1 MEFALQYEIQ
11 RSRPHYP
18 GFMYDIYQQATEQ
31 VKLAD
36 RLGYHSVWTVEH
48 HFLNEW
54 SYSSAPE
61 VWYGALSQVTS
72 RIRLGHGI
80 CLLPIPF
87 NHPVRV
93 AERIAVL
100 DIMSNGRVEF
110 GSGRSITEQELG
122 GFQVN
127 PEDSRAMW
135 EEAVAAI
142 PKMWMQETFSHDGK
156 FFKMPEREVI
166 PKPIQK
172 PHPPMWVAATQP
184 STWEIAGQKGI
195 GALGFGISEPG
206 MLDKLIADVQES
218 DQRLASRSA
227 HSSTIA
233 PPRPPSAYAHRRAR
247 KPSVIAKD
255 AIDFTTRKAAEL
267 FTPFAKQE
275 VKGYEYYKKMAE
287 QAVAL
292 GDYRLSTGR
301 SRQAN
306 RSRRRDG
313 RRSGRLPEGR
323 EDLRIS
329 RRRFAADAGAGR
341 RRPARK
347 GDADDRSDRQA
358 RNAKAQP
365 KLKSLPGRISRRPL
379 NWQYVR
385 EAGAVES
392 TARSLR
398 AGENTF

>member
-1 MEFALQYEIQ
+1 MEFALQYELQ

-18 GFMYDIYQQATEQ
+18 GFQYDIYHQATEQ

-48 HFLNEW
+48 HFLSEW

-206 MLDKLIADVQES
+206 MLDKLIA
-218 DQRLASRSA
+218 
-227 HSSTIA
+227 I
-233 PPRPPSAYAHRRAR
+233 Y
-247 KPSVIAKD
+247 

-287 QAVAL
+287 QAVAI
-292 GDYRLSTGR
+292 GDYRLSL
-301 SRQAN
+301 A
-306 RSRRRDG
+306 
-313 RRSGRLPEGR
+313 
-323 EDLRIS
+323 DLDKRI
-329 RRRFAADAGAGR
+329 
-341 RRPARK
+341 
-347 GDADDRSDRQA
+347 
-358 RNAKAQP
+358 
-365 KLKSLPGRISRRPL
+365 
-379 NWQYVR
+379 
-385 EAGAVES
+385 EAGAVMVGDPEDCLKVAKIYES
-392 TARSLR
+392 
-398 AGENTF
+398 AGVDLILLLVQVGAVPHEKVMQTIDLIGKHVMPKLSASSKIYQAEAAAAAGR

>member
-18 GFMYDIYQQATEQ
+18 GFMYDIYHQATEQ

-61 VWYGALSQVTS
+61 VWYGALSQVTT

-206 MLDKLIADVQES
+206 MLDKLIAIYKK
-218 DQRLASRSA
+218 AI
-227 HSSTIA
+227 STCEPVGAFVNDRTAAATVCVCA
-233 PPRPPSAYAHRRAR
+233 PTREEA
-247 KPSVIAKD
+247 KVIAKD

-287 QAVAL
+287 QAVAI

-301 SRQAN
+301 SRQTN

-323 EDLRIS
+323 KDLRIGRS
-329 RRRFAADAGAGR
+329 RFDPDAGAGR
-341 RRPARK
+341 RNPARK
-347 GDADDRSDRQA
+347 GDADDRPDRQA
-358 RNAKAQP
+358 RDAKAKP
-365 KLKSLPGRISRRPL
+365 KLKSIPGGIRSSGR
-379 NWQYVR
+379 
-385 EAGAVES
+385 
-392 TARSLR
+392 AR
-398 AGENTF
+398 

>member
-11 RSRPHYP
+11 RSRPHYE
-18 GFMYDIYQQATEQ
+18 GFMYDIYHQATEQ

-48 HFLNEW
+48 HFLSEW

-127 PEDSRAMW
+127 PEDSRPMW

-142 PKMWMQETFSHDGK
+142 PKMWTQPTFSWDGK
-156 FFKMPEREVI
+156 YFKMPEREI
-166 PKPIQK
+166 LPKPIQK

-184 STWEIAGQKGI
+184 STWEVAGRKGI
-195 GALGFGISEPG
+195 GALGFGIADASILGGLVKTYKDAVRNCEPVG
-206 MLDKLIADVQES
+206 AFVNDRTAAATVCVC
-218 DQRLASRSA
+218 
-227 HSSTIA
+227 A
-233 PPRPPSAYAHRRAR
+233 PTRAEA
-247 KPSVIAKD
+247 KEIAKD
-255 AIDFTTRKAAEL
+255 AIDFTTRKAADL

-287 QAVAL
+287 LAVATA
-292 GDYRLSTGR
+292 DYRLSMDDLEKRIETGAVMVGDPEDCLR
-301 SRQAN
+301 VAKIYESTGIDMLLMLVQVGAVPHDKVMQTIDLIGKHVMPKL
-306 RSRRRDG
+306 SSSAKSYQDG
-313 RRSGRLPEGR
+313 L
-323 EDLRIS
+323 
-329 RRRFAADAGAGR
+329 AAAAGR
-341 RRPARK
+341 
-347 GDADDRSDRQA
+347 
-358 RNAKAQP
+358 
-365 KLKSLPGRISRRPL
+365 
-379 NWQYVR
+379 
-385 EAGAVES
+385 
-392 TARSLR
+392 
-398 AGENTF
+398 

>member
-18 GFMYDIYQQATEQ
+18 GFMYDIYHQATEQ

-206 MLDKLIADVQES
+206 MLDKLIAIYKKAISNCEPVGAFVND
-218 DQRLASRSA
+218 
-227 HSSTIA
+227 
-233 PPRPPSAYAHRRAR
+233 PRPRRRYASARRRAR
-247 KPSVIAKD
+247 KP
-255 AIDFTTRKAAEL
+255 R
-267 FTPFAKQE
+267 
-275 VKGYEYYKKMAE
+275 
-287 QAVAL
+287 
-292 GDYRLSTGR
+292 
-301 SRQAN
+301 
-306 RSRRRDG
+306 
-313 RRSGRLPEGR
+313 
-323 EDLRIS
+323 
-329 RRRFAADAGAGR
+329 
-341 RRPARK
+341 
-347 GDADDRSDRQA
+347 
-358 RNAKAQP
+358 
-365 KLKSLPGRISRRPL
+365 
-379 NWQYVR
+379 
-385 EAGAVES
+385 
-392 TARSLR
+392 
-398 AGENTF
+398 

>member
-1 MEFALQYEIQ
+1 MEFALQYELQ

-31 VKLAD
+31 VKFAD

-48 HFLNEW
+48 HFLSEW

-142 PKMWMQETFSHDGK
+142 PKMWTQETFSHDGK
-156 FFKMPEREVI
+156 FFKMPEREVL

-206 MLDKLIADVQES
+206 MLDKLIAIYKK
-218 DQRLASRSA
+218 AI
-227 HSSTIA
+227 STCEPVGAFVNDRTAAATVCVCA
-233 PPRPPSAYAHRRAR
+233 PTREEA
-247 KPSVIAKD
+247 KIIAKD

-287 QAVAL
+287 AAVATR
-292 GDYRLSTGR
+292 RLPPVARGP
-301 SRQAN
+301 RQAD
-306 RSRRRDG
+306 RG
-313 RRSGRLPEGR
+313 RRSDGWRSGGLPEGR
-323 EDLRIS
+323 KDLRIGRS
-329 RRRFAADAGAGR
+329 RSAPDAGASR

-347 GDADDRSDRQA
+347 GHADDRPDRQA
-358 RNAKAQP
+358 RDAEAEP
-365 KLKSLPGRISRRPL
+365 ELESIPGGVSRRGL
-379 NWQYVR
+379 N
-385 EAGAVES
+385 
-392 TARSLR
+392 
-398 AGENTF
+398 